1 MESETLTF
9 GKPTDTAATQE
20 TVKPNANQSAN
31 KEIYTT
37 EVFGDKPK
45 TETPAETVKESVDTK
60 TEDDKPREQE
70 KKDTVKKEEAPKADA
85 KAESDFEVNFGSTPK
100 TEPKEK
106 DIKEETPSLSEA
118 QVLSYLKSI
127 NPELEIEKLSDLS
140 KKETLPESVLKFKK
154 FVEETGRTDIK
165 DFYNTQRDWTKESD
179 ESVIKEYYKLQDPNA
194 TDEDVNLQYELL
206 QVTEDDED
214 NLSER
219 ELKQRQLEFKN
230 IKNKALNF
238 LEQKRKEYQTPKAPQ
253 PKAPTK
259 EEIAAAYKPYWEQ
272 RDKALDELKEFKFTT
287 SVGDVEVEFT
297 EDDKKLISQYTQTQ
311 EDFFKDW
318 QGETGLNTKQV
329 VEDTGWRIPAIRE
342 KKIAEIARQVHAL
355 TLEQF
360 SKQNRN
366 VKLDPVP
373 QKTQEAKKGSV
384 EVIGGDN
391 QSQKFGVPLIPKK

>member
-1 MESETLTF
+1 MENETLTF

-31 KEIYTT
+31 KETYTT

-45 TETPAETVKESVDTK
+45 TETPAETVKESVDNK
-60 TEDDKPREQE
+60 GTEDKPNKQE
-70 KKDTVKKEEAPKADA
+70 TETTKKEEAPKADA
-85 KAESDFEVNFGSTPK
+85 KAESDFEVNFGSTNK
-100 TEPKEK
+100 TETKEK
-106 DIKEETPSLSEA
+106 DNKGETPSLSEE
-118 QVLSYLKSI
+118 QVLGYLKSI

-179 ESVIKEYYKLQDPNA
+179 ESLIKEFYKLQDPNA

-230 IKNKALNF
+230 TKNKALNY
-238 LEQKRKEYQTPKAPQ
+238 LEEKRKEYQTPKAVQ

-287 SVGDVEVEFT
+287 SVGDVEVEFS

-311 EDFFKDW
+311 EDYFKDW
-318 QGETGLNTKQV
+318 QGEKGLNAKQV

-373 QKTQEAKKGSV
+373 QKTQEAKKGSL

-391 QSQKFGVPLIPKK
+391 QSQRFGQPLIPKK